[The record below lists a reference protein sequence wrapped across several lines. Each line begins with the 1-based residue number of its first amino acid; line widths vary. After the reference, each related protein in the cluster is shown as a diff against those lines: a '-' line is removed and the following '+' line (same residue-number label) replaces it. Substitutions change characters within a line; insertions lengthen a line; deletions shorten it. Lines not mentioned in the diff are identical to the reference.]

1 MNDKE
6 VDMGLIPKSLFSTT
20 TLKPKGLTNVVAEN
34 SNSKRG
40 NNNFYLS
47 ELNSATNASE
57 LSQHSYEIFA
67 RKRHKSAPAV
77 EQEVVGSKNWS
88 VNKYASSDSTS
99 EESSSSDSESE
110 ETELPTHSFNALKT
124 QKEMHELLLKLE
136 RTRSKHARYLEKA
149 RSEAKKIQKIS
160 RKLQQKFHSACEQ
173 VSTWSRNQPTPG
185 SSSNVSNKT
194 SPQRLASS
202 RYPPNNGHVAS
213 VQSPPLLQHP
223 LDSLVGSSPS
233 KAPYRSNGSS
243 LVKKDEA
250 EYDGNSEMLDVIS
263 RTRTD
268 MRTKAFT
275 RKPRSLIYQVAKDY
289 EGNEMECLVT
299 SSLDGEIQFW
309 SPTMRK
315 IVTRVTKQTLKKP
328 WAEDICFVHP
338 SIVAV
343 ASAKKDGEFLDNQ
356 VSFVHLLKANTSQ
369 ISYRVQHSDSKPHN
383 ERGISALCPII
394 SNDKEFMFSS
404 CGSDKMVHLW
414 KYKTPQHEGDNAEQT
429 GLLLAH
435 SRHTSAVQALC
446 YEPEQSVLYS
456 GGADCKFY
464 GYSLETKNI
473 VTEYKYAE
481 RVNHVITHPFNPD
494 LLLVCLSGKSD
505 QLHIYDRRSNNFS
518 SLSFGFQQSEN
529 LSRYMSPSFHSNG
542 HLVAFGQNEPKINIW
557 DVRYIQQGKKSS
569 QVLYLHE
576 RRILKSLFHPQQDTL
591 ISMSTDSSLAFTDF
605 HMFENTVIV

>member
-1 MNDKE
+1 MNDRD
-6 VDMGLIPKSLFSTT
+6 VDTGLIPKSLFSTT
-20 TLKPKGLTNVVAEN
+20 TLKPKGLTNVNGES
-34 SNSKRG
+34 SNVKRG
-40 NNNFYLS
+40 GNFYATDHGNSTISS
-47 ELNSATNASE
+47 EMHHNPYDNYS
-57 LSQHSYEIFA
+57 
-67 RKRHKSAPAV
+67 RKRHKSVGPTD
-77 EQEVVGSKNWS
+77 QETVGGKSWTPSKYITS
-88 VNKYASSDSTS
+88 DSSSDESSTS
-99 EESSSSDSESE
+99 ESDSEE
-110 ETELPTHSFNALKT
+110 AELSALSFNALKS

-149 RSEAKKIQKIS
+149 KSEAKKIQKIS
-160 RKLQQKFHSACEQ
+160 RKLQQKFHSVCDQ
-173 VSTWSRNQPTPG
+173 VNTWSRNIQASGAGNNSNPSNKVSPPRA
-185 SSSNVSNKT
+185 SSSRLPSN
-194 SPQRLASS
+194 SHP
-202 RYPPNNGHVAS
+202 

-223 LDSLVGSSPS
+223 LDSLVVSSPT
-233 KAPYRSNGSS
+233 KYRPTP
-243 LVKKDEA
+243 KEEA
-250 EYDGNSEMLDVIS
+250 EYDINSEMLDVIS

-275 RKPRSLIYQVAKDY
+275 RKPRSLIYQTVKDY
-289 EGNEMECLVT
+289 EGNQMECLVT

-343 ASAKKDGEFLDNQ
+343 ASAKKDGELLENQ
-356 VSFVHLLKANTSQ
+356 LSFVHVLKANTSQ
-369 ISYRVQHSDSKPHN
+369 ISYRVQHSNSKPHSD
-383 ERGISALCPII
+383 RGVSALCPIV
-394 SNDKEFMFSS
+394 SNDKEFMFST

-414 KYKTPQHEGDNAEQT
+414 KYKTPQNSGEDAEQT

-435 SRHTSAVQALC
+435 SRHTSAVHALC
-446 YEPEQSVLYS
+446 YEPEKRVLYS

-473 VTEYKYAE
+473 VTEYKYPE
-481 RVNHVITHPFNPD
+481 RVNHVITHPTNPD
-494 LLLVCLSGKSD
+494 LLLVCLSGKND

-518 SLSFGFQQSEN
+518 SLNFGFQQSDN
-529 LSRYMSPSFHSNG
+529 LSRYMSPSFHPNG

-557 DVRYIQQGKKSS
+557 DVRYIQQGRKSS

-576 RRILKSLFHPQQDTL
+576 RRILKSLFHPHQDTL

-605 HMFENTVIV
+605 HMFENTVVV